1 VSTSRGTLVVQDLIT
16 FIRRYVVLSPA
27 QLLVTSLW
35 VVHSHAVDAAE
46 SSPYLAVTSPEP
58 GCGKT
63 RYLEVLE
70 MVVARPW
77 LAVTPSEAVVYRR
90 IEALVPT
97 LLMDEVD
104 AVFSPKV
111 AERHEGLRALLN
123 SGNRRGATVPRCLGT
138 SAEIVEFHTFC
149 PKVLAGIGTLP
160 DTISSRS
167 VPIRLE
173 RRTKNQELEVFRR
186 RDVEPAGEKLRDRIE
201 VWAARHETA
210 LAAARPDMPQQM
222 SDRMQDGCEPL
233 LAIADVL
240 HLGSQ
245 ARKALLALLTAVRL
259 DSQETM
265 QLTLLRDV
273 HSVLNGHRSISS
285 RALLTRLH
293 QLEEAPWSTYYGR
306 SLDERDLARLLHPYG
321 IKSKVVRVK
330 LSGGLSK
337 TVKGYSRDDLHP
349 VFERYVGPDD
359 A

>member
-1 VSTSRGTLVVQDLIT
+1 MSAPQGKLARDLMV
-16 FIRRYVVLSPA
+16 FIRRYVVLTPE

-35 VVHSHAVDAAE
+35 VVHSHAAGAAE

-63 RYLEVLE
+63 RLLEVLE

-77 LAVTPSEAVVYRR
+77 LAVTPSEAVVYRQ
-90 IEALVPT
+90 IESRVPT
-97 LLMDEVD
+97 LLLDETD
-104 AVFSPKV
+104 AVFSPKM

-138 SAEIVEFHTFC
+138 SAEIVEFNTFC

-173 RRTKNQELEVFRR
+173 RRTKDQELEVFRR
-186 RDVEPAGEKLRDRIE
+186 RDVEPAGAKLRDQIAA
-201 VWAARHETA
+201 WAGKHEKA
-210 LAAARPDMPQQM
+210 LTSARPDMPAQM

-233 LAIADVL
+233 LAIADVMRV
-240 HLGSQ
+240 GSQ
-245 ARKALLALLTAVRL
+245 ARRALVALLTAVRL

-265 QLTLLRDV
+265 QLALLRDV
-273 HSVLNGHRSISS
+273 HSVLNGHRNVST

-293 QLEEAPWSTYYGR
+293 RLEEAPWANYYGR

-321 IKSKVVRVK
+321 IKSKQVRVK
-330 LSGGLSK
+330 LTGGLSK
-337 TVKGYSRDDLHP
+337 TVKGYSRDDLYP
-349 VFERYVGPDD
+349 AFARYLEPDD